1 MKPITNFKI
10 CLYAITLL
18 FSASCTNSSTGL
30 EPDLTESL
38 KPVEEVLLVSGG
50 ENATIT
56 VNKNQKEAY
65 FSILFSN
72 INSNNVIE
80 NGTLEAWCIDW
91 TKPLDSNNGTYNNIE
106 LYSTDR
112 VEKWKPLNYLLNIKD
127 NLLNGDP
134 KITWREIQIAI
145 WSLRANPEFD
155 LDTVTAEELSGTFTN
170 NGQPN
175 FSYDKVREILDIVD
189 NGYKEFV
196 FSTGTKF
203 AVIAATPADIQTVF
217 GVVEKK

>member
-1 MKPITNFKI
+1 MKPITNFKV
-10 CLYAITLL
+10 CLIVMAVL
-18 FSASCTNSSTGL
+18 FVTSCEKSLTGS
-30 EPDLTESL
+30 EPDLTETL
-38 KPVEEVLLVSGG
+38 KSVEEVQLISGG

-56 VNKNQKEAY
+56 VNKNHKEAY

-91 TKPLDSNNGTYNNIE
+91 TKPLNSNNGTYNNIK

-112 VEKWKPLNYLLNIKD
+112 VEKWRKVNYLLNIKEQ
-127 NLLNGDP
+127 LKNGDP
-134 KITWREIQIAI
+134 NITWREFQVVI

-155 LDTVTAEELSGTFTN
+155 LDKIAIEDLPGSMLTDGE
-170 NGQPN
+170 PN
-175 FSYDKVREILDIVD
+175 FSYDKVKEILVILE
-189 NGYKEFV
+189 NGYKV
-196 FSTGTKF
+196 FDFSAGTKF